1 MSTENLEQVEA
12 PDSTPEESTSQNE
25 VVQQPATEPAFDK
38 DKFFRGA
45 YNEGKSKVEKDV
57 VGKFSELLGDNV
69 ESLEDAFSRI
79 QQTLQP
85 KQEEKGEAEKLRE
98 LLQQYQQEAEAAK
111 EQLQMTQ
118 MQSKIDSEFGGALSA
133 LQQDNELTLKADY
146 VEQLFYNE
154 YEIEESNGQ
163 FYAVKDGVPDLDAQG
178 NRKSLSSSFAEF
190 AKQFAK
196 PKKVGAGGAT
206 GGTPSSERPS
216 RAEFQKLVRSSNPAD
231 RAKAEELFV
240 ASRAAGGWAEQA

>member
-1 MSTENLEQVEA
+1 MSEENIESVDA
-12 PDSTPEESTSQNE
+12 PESTTEETTSQTQ
-25 VVQQPATEPAFDK
+25 QQPEFDK

-45 YNEGKSKVEKDV
+45 YNEGKSKVERDMI
-57 VGKFSELLGDNV
+57 GKFSEILGNDVNT
-69 ESLEDAFSRI
+69 LDDAFS
-79 QQTLQP
+79 LLSNKMQP
-85 KQEEKGEAEKLRE
+85 VQEDKGEADKLRE
-98 LLQQYQQEAEAAK
+98 LLQQYQEQAEAAK
-111 EQLQMTQ
+111 EQLALNQME
-118 MQSKIDSEFGGALSA
+118 SRIGSEFNSAFSA
-133 LQQDNELTLKADY
+133 LEQDNELTLRKDY
-146 VEQLFYNE
+146 IEQLFYNE

-163 FYAVKDGVPDLDAQG
+163 FYATKGGVPDLDVQG
-178 NRKSLSSSFAEF
+178 NRKSVGNSLVEF

-216 RAEFQKLVRSSNPAD
+216 RAEFQQLVRSTNPAD

>member
-1 MSTENLEQVEA
+1 MSEENIESVDA
-12 PDSTPEESTSQNE
+12 PESTTEETTSQT
-25 VVQQPATEPAFDK
+25 QQPEFDK

-45 YNEGKSKVEKDV
+45 YNEGKGKVERDMIS
-57 VGKFSELLGDNV
+57 KFSEILGNDVNT
-69 ESLEDAFSRI
+69 LDDAFS
-79 QQTLQP
+79 LLSNKMQP
-85 KQEEKGEAEKLRE
+85 VQEDKGEADQLRE
-98 LLQQYQQEAEAAK
+98 LLQQYQEQAETAK
-111 EQLQMTQ
+111 EQLALNQMENR
-118 MQSKIDSEFGGALSA
+118 IGSEFNSAFSA
-133 LQQDNELTLKADY
+133 LEQDNELTLRKDY
-146 VEQLFYNE
+146 IEQLFYNE

-163 FYAVKDGVPDLDAQG
+163 FYATKGGVPDLDAQG
-178 NRKSLSSSFAEF
+178 NRKSVGNSLVEF

-231 RAKAEELFV
+231 RAKAEELFG

>member
-1 MSTENLEQVEA
+1 MSDQNLEQAEA
-12 PDSTPEESTSQNE
+12 PDSAVEETTSQNE
-25 VVQQPATEPAFDK
+25 QPATEPAFDK

-57 VGKFSELLGDNV
+57 VTKFSELLGDNV

-79 QQTLQP
+79 QQTIQP
-85 KQEEKGEAEKLRE
+85 KQEEKGESEKLRE
-98 LLQQYQQEAEAAK
+98 LLQQYQQEAESAK

-118 MQSKIDSEFGGALSA
+118 MQSKIDSEFGGALNA
-133 LQQDNELTLKADY
+133 LQQDNELTLKPDY

-154 YEIEESNGQ
+154 YEIVESDGQ
-163 FYAVKDGVPDLDAQG
+163 FYAAKDGVPDLDDQG
-178 NRKSLSSSFAEF
+178 NRKSLGNSFIEF

-206 GGTPSSERPS
+206 GGTPASSERPS
-216 RAEFQKLVRSSNPAD
+216 RAEFQQLVRSSNPAD
-231 RAKAEELFV
+231 RAKAEELFTL
-240 ASRAAGGWAEQA
+240 SRVAGGWAEQA

>member
-1 MSTENLEQVEA
+1 MSEENIESVDA
-12 PDSTPEESTSQNE
+12 PESTTEETTSQTQ
-25 VVQQPATEPAFDK
+25 QQPEFDK

-45 YNEGKSKVEKDV
+45 YNEGKSKVERDMI
-57 VGKFSELLGDNV
+57 GKFSEILGNDVNT
-69 ESLEDAFSRI
+69 LDDAFS
-79 QQTLQP
+79 LLSNKMQP
-85 KQEEKGEAEKLRE
+85 VQEDKGEADKLRE
-98 LLQQYQQEAEAAK
+98 LLQQYQEQAETAK
-111 EQLQMTQ
+111 EQLALNQMENR
-118 MQSKIDSEFGGALSA
+118 IGSEFNSAFSA
-133 LQQDNELTLKADY
+133 LEQDNELTLRKDY
-146 VEQLFYNE
+146 IEQLFYNE

-163 FYAVKDGVPDLDAQG
+163 FYATKGGVPDLDVQG
-178 NRKSLSSSFAEF
+178 NRKSVGNSLVEF

-216 RAEFQKLVRSSNPAD
+216 RAEFQQLVRSTNPAD

>member
-1 MSTENLEQVEA
+1 MSEENIESVDA
-12 PDSTPEESTSQNE
+12 PESTTEETTSQTQ
-25 VVQQPATEPAFDK
+25 QQPEFDK

-45 YNEGKSKVEKDV
+45 YNEGKSKVERDMI
-57 VGKFSELLGDNV
+57 GKFSEILGNDVNT
-69 ESLEDAFSRI
+69 LDDAFS
-79 QQTLQP
+79 LLSNKMQP
-85 KQEEKGEAEKLRE
+85 VQEDKGEADKLRE
-98 LLQQYQQEAEAAK
+98 LLQQYQEQAETAK
-111 EQLQMTQ
+111 EQLALNQMENR
-118 MQSKIDSEFGGALSA
+118 IGSEFNSAFNALE
-133 LQQDNELTLKADY
+133 QDNELTLRKDY
-146 VEQLFYNE
+146 IEQLFYNE

-163 FYAVKDGVPDLDAQG
+163 FYATKGGVPDLDVQG
-178 NRKSLSSSFAEF
+178 NRKSVGNSLVEF

-216 RAEFQKLVRSSNPAD
+216 RAEFQQLVRSTNPAD

>member
-1 MSTENLEQVEA
+1 MSEQNIEQADA
-12 PDSTPEESTSQNE
+12 PESAVEESTSKNIE
-25 VVQQPATEPAFDK
+25 QQPATEPAFDK

-57 VGKFSELLGDNV
+57 VSKFSELLGNDV
-69 ESLEDAFSRI
+69 ESLDDAFSRI

-85 KQEEKGEAEKLRE
+85 KQEEKGESEKLRE

-111 EQLQMTQ
+111 EQLMMTQ
-118 MQSKIDSEFGGALSA
+118 MENRINTEFQSAFGA
-133 LQQDNELTLKADY
+133 LQQDNELTLRQDY
-146 VEQLFYNE
+146 IEQLFYNE

-178 NRKSLSSSFAEF
+178 NRKSVANSLVEF

-206 GGTPSSERPS
+206 GGTPASSERPS
-216 RAEFQKLVRSSNPAD
+216 RAEFQQLVRSSNPAD
-231 RAKAEELFV
+231 RAKAEELFG
-240 ASRAAGGWAEQA
+240 AMKAAGGWAEQA

>member
-1 MSTENLEQVEA
+1 MSEENIESVDA
-12 PDSTPEESTSQNE
+12 PESTTEETTSQTQ
-25 VVQQPATEPAFDK
+25 QQPEFDK

-45 YNEGKSKVEKDV
+45 YNEGKSKVERDMI
-57 VGKFSELLGDNV
+57 GKFSEILGNDVNT
-69 ESLEDAFSRI
+69 LDDAFS
-79 QQTLQP
+79 LLSNKMQP
-85 KQEEKGEAEKLRE
+85 VQEDKGEADKLRE
-98 LLQQYQQEAEAAK
+98 LLQQYQEQAETAK
-111 EQLQMTQ
+111 EQLALNQMENR
-118 MQSKIDSEFGGALSA
+118 IGSEFNSAFSA
-133 LQQDNELTLKADY
+133 LEQDNELTLRKDY
-146 VEQLFYNE
+146 IEQLFYNE

-163 FYAVKDGVPDLDAQG
+163 FYATKGGVPDLDVQG
-178 NRKSLSSSFAEF
+178 NRKSVGNSLVEF

-216 RAEFQKLVRSSNPAD
+216 RAEFQQLVRSSNPAD

>member
-1 MSTENLEQVEA
+1 MSEQNIEQADALESAV
-12 PDSTPEESTSQNE
+12 EESTSKNTE
-25 VVQQPATEPAFDK
+25 QQPATEPAFDK

-45 YNEGKSKVEKDV
+45 YNEGKNKVEKDV
-57 VGKFSELLGDNV
+57 VSKFSELLGNDV

-85 KQEEKGEAEKLRE
+85 KQEEKGESEKLRE
-98 LLQQYQQEAEAAK
+98 LLQQYQQEAESAK
-111 EQLQMTQ
+111 EQLMMTQ
-118 MQSKIDSEFGGALSA
+118 MENRINTEFQSAFGA
-133 LQQDNELTLKADY
+133 LQQDNELTLRQDY
-146 VEQLFYNE
+146 IEQLFYNE

-178 NRKSLSSSFAEF
+178 NRKSVANSLVEF

-206 GGTPSSERPS
+206 GGTPASSERPS
-216 RAEFQKLVRSSNPAD
+216 RAEFQQLVRSSNPAD
-231 RAKAEELFV
+231 RAKAEELFG
-240 ASRAAGGWAEQA
+240 AMKATGGWAEQA

>member
-1 MSTENLEQVEA
+1 MSEENIESVDA
-12 PDSTPEESTSQNE
+12 PESTTEETTSQTQ
-25 VVQQPATEPAFDK
+25 QQPEFDK

-45 YNEGKSKVEKDV
+45 YNEGKSKVERDMI
-57 VGKFSELLGDNV
+57 GKFSEILGNDVNT
-69 ESLEDAFSRI
+69 LDDAFS
-79 QQTLQP
+79 LLSNKMQP
-85 KQEEKGEAEKLRE
+85 VQEDKGEADKLRE
-98 LLQQYQQEAEAAK
+98 LLQQYQEQAETAK
-111 EQLQMTQ
+111 EQLALNQMENR
-118 MQSKIDSEFGGALSA
+118 IGSEFNSAFSA
-133 LQQDNELTLKADY
+133 LEQDNELTLRKDY
-146 VEQLFYNE
+146 IEQLFYNE

-163 FYAVKDGVPDLDAQG
+163 FYATKGGVPDLDVQG
-178 NRKSLSSSFAEF
+178 NRKSVGNSLVEF

-216 RAEFQKLVRSSNPAD
+216 RAEFQQLVRSTNPVD

>member
-1 MSTENLEQVEA
+1 MSEQNIEQVEA
-12 PDSTPEESTSQNE
+12 PDSTLEETTSQNT
-25 VVQQPATEPAFDK
+25 VQTQPEFDK

-57 VGKFSELLGDNV
+57 VGKFSELLGNNV
-69 ESLEDAFSRI
+69 ESLDDAFSLI

-85 KQEEKGEAEKLRE
+85 KQEEKGESEKLRE
-98 LLQQYQQEAEAAK
+98 LLQQYQQEAESAK
-111 EQLQMTQ
+111 EQLMMTQ
-118 MQSKIDSEFGGALSA
+118 MENRINTEFQSAFSA
-133 LQQDNELTLKADY
+133 LQQDNELTLRQDY

-154 YEIEESNGQ
+154 YEIEESNGE
-163 FYAVKDGVPDLDAQG
+163 FYAVKDGVPDLDEQG
-178 NRKSLSSSFAEF
+178 NRKSVANSLVEF

-206 GGTPSSERPS
+206 GGTPASSERPS
-216 RAEFQKLVRSSNPAD
+216 RAEFQELVRSSNPAD
-231 RAKAEELFV
+231 RAKAEELFG

>member
-1 MSTENLEQVEA
+1 MSEQNLEHAHA
-12 PDSTPEESTSQNE
+12 PESAVEESTSQT
-25 VVQQPATEPAFDK
+25 QPPQPEFDK

-57 VGKFSELLGDNV
+57 VSKFSELLGDNV
-69 ESLEDAFSRI
+69 ESLDDAFSRI
-79 QQTLQP
+79 QQTIQP
-85 KQEEKGEAEKLRE
+85 KQEEKGESEKLRE

-111 EQLQMTQ
+111 EQLMMTQ
-118 MQSKIDSEFGGALSA
+118 MENRINTEFQSAFGA
-133 LQQDNELTLKADY
+133 LQQANELTLRQDY
-146 VEQLFYNE
+146 IEQLFYNE

-178 NRKSLSSSFAEF
+178 NRKSVANSLVEF

-206 GGTPSSERPS
+206 GGTPASSERPS
-216 RAEFQKLVRSSNPAD
+216 RAEFQQLVRSSNPAD
-231 RAKAEELFV
+231 RAKAEELFG
-240 ASRAAGGWAEQA
+240 AMKATGGWAEQA

>member
-1 MSTENLEQVEA
+1 MSEQNIEQVEA
-12 PDSTPEESTSQNE
+12 PDSTLEESTSKNTE
-25 VVQQPATEPAFDK
+25 QQPAFDK

-57 VGKFSELLGDNV
+57 VSKFSELLGNDV

-85 KQEEKGEAEKLRE
+85 KQEEKGESEKLRE

-118 MQSKIDSEFGGALSA
+118 MQNRIDSEFSSAFNA
-133 LQQDNELTLKADY
+133 LQQDNELTLKTDY
-146 VEQLFYNE
+146 IEQLFYNE
-154 YEIEESNGQ
+154 YEIEESNGE
-163 FYAVKDGVPDLDAQG
+163 FYAVKDGVPDLDQQG
-178 NRKSLSSSFAEF
+178 NRKSVANSLMEF

-196 PKKVGAGGAT
+196 PKKVGAGGET
-206 GGTPSSERPS
+206 GGTPASSERPS

-231 RAKAEELFV
+231 RAKAEELFTL
-240 ASRAAGGWAEQA
+240 SRVAGGWAEQA